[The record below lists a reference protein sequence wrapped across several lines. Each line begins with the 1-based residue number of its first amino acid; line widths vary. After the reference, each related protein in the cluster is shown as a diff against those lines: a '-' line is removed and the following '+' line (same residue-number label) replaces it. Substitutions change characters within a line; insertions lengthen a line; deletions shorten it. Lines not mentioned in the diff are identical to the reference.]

1 MRTTITILAAM
12 LVACAA
18 GCAHNGKQAYSP
30 DEYFQQGLANESAG
44 NTSRAMM
51 HYGQAI
57 DADPMHAASLYHLAV
72 LETNACDYDR
82 AIPTW
87 RQYIHATH
95 NSGEAWSNLGWT
107 YEKMGWPRNAEG
119 AYRSGLIADA
129 KSTACQ
135 TNLGLFLARH
145 NQPAEAL
152 THLQCAMTPAQA
164 HADLAMIYREQGLND
179 KADLELAK
187 AKEIDPSTVATMDEN
202 DQDETP
208 VATEDE
214 SAFFKDVQN
223 TDQDDMQD
231 EAQVDPQDAAPA
243 DAQAEQP
250 AHEEQQQATE
260 AAPSNDDAQTQI
272 DETDLLINPDP
283 H

>member
-12 LVACAA
+12 LIAGAT
-18 GCAHNGKQAYSP
+18 GCANHGKQAHTP
-30 DEYFQQGLANESAG
+30 DEYFQQGLANENAG
-44 NTSRAMM
+44 NTSCAMTRYGRA
-51 HYGQAI
+51 I
-57 DADPMHAASLYHLAV
+57 NADPMHAASLYHLGVLQTNSGDYLCAV
-72 LETNACDYDR
+72 T
-82 AIPTW
+82 TW

-107 YEKMGWPRNAEG
+107 YEKMGWSRNAEG

-129 KSTACQ
+129 KSKACQ

-145 NQPAEAL
+145 NRPSEAL
-152 THLQCAMTPAQA
+152 IHLQCAMTPAQA
-164 HADLAMIYREQGLND
+164 HQNLATIYGEQGLNA
-179 KADLELAK
+179 KAELELAK
-187 AKEIDPSTVATMDEN
+187 AKETDPATVASIDDD

-208 VATEDE
+208 ATSEDE
-214 SAFFKDVQN
+214 SAFFN
-223 TDQDDMQD
+223 
-231 EAQVDPQDAAPA
+231 DA
-243 DAQAEQP
+243 DSQSDTQAEQP

>member
-18 GCAHNGKQAYSP
+18 GCANSGKQAYTP
-30 DEYFQQGLANESAG
+30 DEYYQQGLANEKAG
-44 NTSRAMM
+44 NTGRAMM
-51 HYGQAI
+51 HYGQAV
-57 DADPMHAASLYHLAV
+57 DANPMHAPSLYHLGV
-72 LETNACDYDR
+72 LETNTGEYLR
-82 AIPTW
+82 AVATW

-107 YEKMGWPRNAEG
+107 YEKMGWSRNAEG
-119 AYRSGLIADA
+119 AYRSGIIADA
-129 KSTACQ
+129 KSKACQ

-152 THLQCAMTPAQA
+152 THLQCAMTPSEA
-164 HADLAMIYREQGLND
+164 HTNLAIIYREQGLNA

-187 AKEIDPSTVATMDEN
+187 AKGVDPSNVAVLLED

-208 VATEDE
+208 VTSDDE
-214 SAFFKDVQN
+214 SAFFNEPQ
-223 TDQDDMQD
+223 TDESAFFNNDQSASQDDD
-231 EAQVDPQDAAPA
+231 AADDAEAQ
-243 DAQAEQP
+243 QP

-260 AAPSNDDAQTQI
+260 SAPSTDDAQTQI
-272 DETDLLINPDP
+272 DESDLLINPDP